1 MSTGEVK
8 ITGTLCQAAML
19 HVAMPNSTT
28 GDGRCA
34 RPNPICGEVVA
45 IIMMLRSLIRAFIQR
60 PMTAFMNSIFSSSN
74 WRQFAAKSFTTLPWW
89 ST

>member
-19 HVAMPNSTT
+19 HVAMSNSTT

-34 RPNPICGEVVA
+34 RPNPICGEVVN
-45 IIMMLRSLIRAFIQR
+45 RSLMQ
-60 PMTAFMNSIFSSSN
+60 
-74 WRQFAAKSFTTLPWW
+74 
-89 ST
+89 